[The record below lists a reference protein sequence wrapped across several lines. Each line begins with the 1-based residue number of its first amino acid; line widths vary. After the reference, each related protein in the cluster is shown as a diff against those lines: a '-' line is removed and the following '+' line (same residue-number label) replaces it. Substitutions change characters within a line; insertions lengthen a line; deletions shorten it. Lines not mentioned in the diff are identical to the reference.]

1 MAENDQAL
9 LLQLFKSNYGALRG
23 RLARR
28 LGSIEAA
35 EEALQEAYLRVD
47 RVKVGAVKR
56 PLPYLFRIAVNT
68 ASDLRRSEK
77 RRLQRS
83 EIELLLQLD
92 ENELD
97 PERVAAGRASLRV
110 LIQALEK
117 LAPRARAILVAAR
130 LEGLTHEAIATRLG
144 ISTRLVERELKRAL
158 DHCRDH
164 LEIKRSEPFGA
175 GRSTASRE

>member
-1 MAENDQAL
+1 MAENNQAL
-9 LLQLFKSNYGALRG
+9 LLRLFKSNYGSLRG

-35 EEALQEAYLRVD
+35 DEALQETYLRLD
-47 RVKVGAVKR
+47 RIEVGPIKR

-77 RRLQRS
+77 RRLHRS
-83 EIELLLQLD
+83 EIELLLQLEKD
-92 ENELD
+92 EID
-97 PERVAAGRASLRV
+97 PERLAAARSSLRA
-110 LIQALEK
+110 LALALEE
-117 LAPRARAILVAAR
+117 LSPRARSILLAAR
-130 LEGLTHEAIATRLG
+130 LEGLPHAEIAARFR

-164 LEIKRSEPFGA
+164 LEIKPPQPFGT
-175 GRSTASRE
+175 GRPTASKK